1 MRILIVDDHAIVR
14 QGLRSLIEGQG
25 GAGSPSQNCA
35 LGSSMEVVGE
45 AEDGH
50 MAVRLAAELAPDMVI
65 MDVTMPDLNGVEAT
79 RQIIQKNPNIKVIVL
94 SMHPDKHIVR
104 ESLKA
109 GASGYVLKSYLF
121 DELRRALEIAGAGG
135 HYLSPRITDVMI
147 EDYVRSPAEQ
157 KAFGLKD
164 LTSAERE
171 VLQHLAEG
179 LTIKEIAK
187 RLHMS
192 PKTVDARRRT
202 IMTKLRVSS
211 VAEMVK
217 YAIRA
222 GLTSLDF

>member
-1 MRILIVDDHAIVR
+1 MRILIADDHAIVR
-14 QGLRSLIEGQG
+14 QGLRSLIEGQ
-25 GAGSPSQNCA
+25 AG
-35 LGSSMEVVGE
+35 MEVVGE
-45 AEDGH
+45 AKDGQ
-50 MAVRLAAELAPDMVI
+50 MAVRLAAEISPDVVI

-79 RQIIQKNPNIKVIVL
+79 RQIVQKNPNVKVIVL

-135 HYLSPRITDVMI
+135 HYLSPRITDVLI
-147 EDYVRSPAEQ
+147 DDYVRSPTKQE
-157 KAFGLKD
+157 AFGLED

-171 VLQHLAEG
+171 VLQLLAEG
-179 LTIKEIAK
+179 LTVKQIAK
-187 RLHMS
+187 RSHMS
-192 PKTVDARRRT
+192 PKTVDARRRN
-202 IMTKLRVSS
+202 IMNKLRVSS

>member
-25 GAGSPSQNCA
+25 GAGSPMQNSA
-35 LGSSMEVVGE
+35 LESPMEVVGE
-45 AEDGH
+45 AEDGQR
-50 MAVRLAAELAPDMVI
+50 AVRLAAELAPDVVI

-79 RQIIQKNPNIKVIVL
+79 RQIIQKNPNVKVIVL

-121 DELRRALEIAGAGG
+121 EELRRALAATAAGG
-135 HYLSPRITDVMI
+135 HYLSPQITDVVI
-147 EDYVRSPAEQ
+147 EDYMRGSGRPNA
-157 KAFGLKD
+157 AAAD
-164 LTSAERE
+164 SLTSPERQ
-171 VLQHLAEG
+171 VLQLLAEG
-179 LTIKEIAK
+179 LSIKEIAK

-192 PKTVDARRRT
+192 PKTVDARRRSL
-202 IMTKLRVSS
+202 MGRLGVSS
-211 VAEMVK
+211 VADLVK

>member
-1 MRILIVDDHAIVR
+1 LIVDDHAIVR

-25 GAGSPSQNCA
+25 GAGSPTQNSA

-45 AEDGH
+45 AEDGQA
-50 MAVRLAAELAPDMVI
+50 AVRLAKELCPDVVV

-79 RQIIQKNPNIKVIVL
+79 RQIVQKNPNIKVIVL

-121 DELRRALEIAGAGG
+121 DELRRALEATAAGG
-135 HYLSPRITDVMI
+135 HYLSPRITDVVI
-147 EDYVRSPAEQ
+147 EDYMHGSARPNTTATDSLSSP
-157 KAFGLKD
+157 
-164 LTSAERE
+164 ERQI
-171 VLQHLAEG
+171 LQLLAEG
-179 LTIKEIAK
+179 LSIKEIAK

-192 PKTVDARRRT
+192 PKTVDARRRS
-202 IMTKLRVSS
+202 IMGKLGVSS
-211 VAEMVK
+211 VADLVK

>member
-25 GAGSPSQNCA
+25 G
-35 LGSSMEVVGE
+35 MEVVGE
-45 AEDGH
+45 AEDGQT
-50 MAVRLAAELAPDMVI
+50 AVRLAAELSPDVAI

-79 RQIIQKNPNIKVIVL
+79 RQIVQKNPNIKVIVL

-121 DELRRALEIAGAGG
+121 DELRRALEATAAGG
-135 HYLSPRITDVMI
+135 HYLSPRITDVVI
-147 EDYVRSPAEQ
+147 EDYMHGSGRPNAAAADS
-157 KAFGLKD
+157 
-164 LTSAERE
+164 LTSAERQ
-171 VLQHLAEG
+171 VLQLLAEG
-179 LTIKEIAK
+179 LSIKEIAK

-192 PKTVDARRRT
+192 PKTVDTRRRS
-202 IMTKLRVSS
+202 IMGKLAVSS
-211 VAEMVK
+211 VADLVK